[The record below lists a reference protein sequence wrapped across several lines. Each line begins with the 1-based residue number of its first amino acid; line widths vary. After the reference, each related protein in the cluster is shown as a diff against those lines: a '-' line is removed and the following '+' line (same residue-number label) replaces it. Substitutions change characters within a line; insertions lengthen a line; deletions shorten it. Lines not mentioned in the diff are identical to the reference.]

1 MGAVTVP
8 GPAWSGPRGTVL
20 SLAFVATAAVVLAAT
35 LASAVAAVVVGVI
48 LLGVLHAILELRYV
62 AGRFSGLAL
71 GLGRR
76 FVGVLALL
84 LAGAVVSRLLAGIVG
99 RPAQVLEIV
108 LSYAIAC
115 WAISRVVGAR
125 RRRFAWALTGLA
137 ATASLVWPDHHFAV
151 LAHLHLLAVVAFLW
165 DWSRRLPTARSRRAF
180 RLVQLGWAT
189 VIPLAILLGAA
200 DAWLGADT
208 ALVRSLVEDGHAVIE
223 GVVPPGEAGA
233 VLGMRLF
240 AVFAFLQT
248 MHLLVWVVFF
258 PRYAPDAAADLEDR
272 LPWLTGARVWAIG
285 FLAAAFFA
293 VLLVGD
299 YSSAVLVHDAVTLP
313 HVYVEVPLL
322 LARVGRDRPRDDTV
336 APGPVTKLASSPDET
351 PVQNHLAPAGTAT
364 YGHPRATEGGDP
376 RSDFFRNV

>member
-8 GPAWSGPRGTVL
+8 GPALSGSRGTVL
-20 SLAFVATAAVVLAAT
+20 SLGFVATAAGALAAT
-35 LASAVAAVVVGVI
+35 LASAVATVVVGVI

-76 FVGVLALL
+76 FLGVLALL
-84 LAGAVVSRLLAGIVG
+84 LAGAVVSRLLVGIVG
-99 RPAQVLEIV
+99 RPAQLAEIV
-108 LSYAIAC
+108 FGYAIVC
-115 WAISRVVGAR
+115 WAISRVVTAR
-125 RRRFAWALTGLA
+125 RRRVAWALTGLA
-137 ATASLVWPDHHFAV
+137 ATASLVWPDHHFLV
-151 LAHLHLLAVVAFLW
+151 LAHLHLVAVLAFLW
-165 DWSRRLPTARSRRAF
+165 DWSRRLPSARSRRVF
-180 RLVQLGWAT
+180 RLVQLGWVT
-189 VIPLAILLGAA
+189 IIPLAILLGTA
-200 DAWLGADT
+200 DAWMGADT
-208 ALVRSLVEDGHAVIE
+208 PLVRSLVEDGHAVIE
-223 GVVPPGEAGA
+223 GVVPPGEAGT
-233 VLGMRLF
+233 VLGMRLL

-285 FLAAAFFA
+285 FLAAAVLA

-299 YSSAVLVHDAVTLP
+299 YSSGVLLHDAVTLP

-322 LARVGRDRPRDDTV
+322 LALVGRYRFRDDAW
-336 APGPVTKLASSPDET
+336 APASVMTIRPDPIEL

-364 YGHPRATEGGDP
+364 YGRRRATEGGDP